1 MVPVKAP
8 TFRFWPAPM
17 NWEMM
22 TCPALEKPMAT
33 KVRKL
38 ETSPPMDT
46 ADRPTEPMTC
56 PTMTM
61 SAML

>member
-1 MVPVKAP
+1 MVPTKAP
-8 TFRFWPAPM
+8 TFFRWPAPIY
-17 NWEMM
+17 WEMM

-46 ADRPTEPMTC
+46 ADRPTDSMTS